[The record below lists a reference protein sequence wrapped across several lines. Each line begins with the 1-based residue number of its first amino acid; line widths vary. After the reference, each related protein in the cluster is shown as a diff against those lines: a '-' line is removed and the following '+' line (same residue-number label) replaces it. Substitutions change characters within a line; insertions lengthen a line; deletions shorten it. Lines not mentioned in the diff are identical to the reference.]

1 MVCIPGR
8 IIEVELVRAEEATP
22 PFFGGC
28 SMDTS
33 FVIAIAIVF
42 VWIFLSGEV
51 GKIAEKRGHSG
62 ILWCMFSSICSPLI
76 GFLVVQFL
84 PSAADVTPVEYTWCR
99 YCLRTVKGRTDICP
113 YCHADLIGRSKA
125 EKRAA

>member
-1 MVCIPGR
+1 
-8 IIEVELVRAEEATP
+8 
-22 PFFGGC
+22 
-28 SMDTS
+28 MDSS

-62 ILWCMFSSICSPLI
+62 ILWCVFSSICSPLI
-76 GFLVVQFL
+76 GFLVVELL
-84 PSAADVTPVEYTWCR
+84 PSAADLMPVGYRPCP
-99 YCLRTVKGRTDICP
+99 YCSRTVKVGRVTCP
-113 YCHADLIGRSKA
+113 YCNADLYERQKP